1 MINQV
6 RQKMKISNMDTL
18 WVTDTHSIEFL
29 TKFHCE
35 VGERFIGLC
44 ITQKKATLVLN
55 HLFEY
60 KGIED
65 IDVEYYYD
73 FENIHQV
80 IENLSSGVVGVDK
93 YMAAKYVLPLSK
105 THSLLIGSDCVDSI
119 RAIKN
124 EEEIHKMIE
133 ASKLND
139 YVMSLVPSLL
149 KEGVSEI
156 EVAKGIEKL
165 FHDNG
170 ADGLSFQTIIAFGE
184 HGADPHAVPSDR
196 RLKKNE
202 SVIVDMGCVLNGYC
216 SDMTRTF
223 FLESNPIKEVYDT
236 VLRANTKAIESIKAG
251 SKFSDVDKVARSI
264 IEEAGYGVNFNHR
277 LGHGIGKEVHEPYD
291 VSASNDAL
299 IEPGMC
305 FSIEPGIYVKDKFGI
320 RIEDLVYVNQE
331 GVAVLL
337 NNYSKKDEVIK

>member
-156 EVAKGIEKL
+156 EVAKGIEEL

-196 RLKKNE
+196 RLKKYE

-223 FLESNPIKEVYDT
+223 FLESNLIKEVYDT
-236 VLRANTKAIESIKAG
+236 VLRANIKAIESIKAG